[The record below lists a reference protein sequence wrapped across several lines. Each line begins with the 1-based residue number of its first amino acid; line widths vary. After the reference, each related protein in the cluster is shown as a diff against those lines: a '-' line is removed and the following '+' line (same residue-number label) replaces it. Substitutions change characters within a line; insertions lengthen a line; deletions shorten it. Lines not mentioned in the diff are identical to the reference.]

1 MNKLVWILLIIYT
14 IISISLIIFSYTKE
28 SDDVSDNK
36 TYNTDDAK
44 DTVEYYRNG
53 KLVYIEFI
61 FDDNTS
67 VKINM
72 EATINETA

>member
-36 TYNTDDAK
+36 TYNTDDAE

-53 KLVYIEFI
+53 KLEYIEFI

-72 EATINETA
+72 EATINETT

>member
-28 SDDVSDNK
+28 SEDVSDSK
-36 TYNTDDAK
+36 TYNTDDAE

>member
-36 TYNTDDAK
+36 TYNTDDAE

-72 EATINETA
+72 EATINETT

>member
-28 SDDVSDNK
+28 SDDVSDSK
-36 TYNTDDAK
+36 TYNTDDAE

-53 KLVYIEFI
+53 KLEYIEFI

>member
-28 SDDVSDNK
+28 SDDASDSK
-36 TYNTDDAK
+36 TYNTDDAE
-44 DTVEYYRNG
+44 DTIEYYRNG

>member
-28 SDDVSDNK
+28 SEDVSDNK
-36 TYNTDDAK
+36 TYNTDDAE
-44 DTVEYYRNG
+44 DIVEYYRNG

-72 EATINETA
+72 EATINETT

>member
-36 TYNTDDAK
+36 TYNTDDAE

>member
-1 MNKLVWILLIIYT
+1 MNKLVWILLTIYT
-14 IISISLIIFSYTKE
+14 IVCICLIIFSYTKE
-28 SDDVSDNK
+28 SDPVSNSK
-36 TYNTDDAK
+36 TYNTDDAE

-53 KLVYIEFI
+53 KLEYIEFI

-72 EATINETA
+72 EAITNETT